1 MEGWRTCWLRGWV
14 VVAILLHVHIQG
26 RDQVHHW
33 FQGQRPYLPE
43 TLESVEG
50 RDLEVSAL
58 ILDAGSVLGLETSLR
73 RVLLPVIGSG
83 GGGEAGFLGRWDSFF
98 DQSYLGKD
106 VGEAFGDGK
115 GASLGVHVQLVVCT
129 QLYMLAV
136 GVAAIVS
143 ESSSSFFSVDFQA
156 SMAANK
162 DVLSHFRLI
171 PGGVQCFVG
180 EDGKVCFHL
189 VVVPGGV
196 LQDNY
201 LFGFA

>member
-1 MEGWRTCWLRGWV
+1 MACWLRGRF

-33 FQGQRPYLPE
+33 FPGQRPYLPE

-50 RDLEVSAL
+50 RDLEVSDL

-156 SMAANK
+156 SMATDK
-162 DVLSHFRLI
+162 DILRNFRLV
-171 PGGVQCFVG
+171 PGSVQCFVG
-180 EDGKVCFHL
+180 KDGEVGFGFII
-189 VVVPGGV
+189 VPGGV
-196 LQDNY
+196 LQDND
-201 LFGFA
+201 LFCFA